1 MYMRLDAPQDSV
13 KVGVDQV
20 AHAASDG
27 PHRRRERLLR
37 RRHAQR
43 TAAAQPS
50 TGDFIQPV
58 GLGWYG
64 EFGSR
69 SRLVRSSAARWF
81 GWSAG
86 GRRARSALVAS
97 VAAAAALAAAASIL
111 ALVQILFFFLH
122 VFFSFAKTDRSRKAT
137 RPRHPDHTRTHTG
150 GAPRNEPER
159 THRPRTDNIKHSFFY
174 IATGTMVRERE
185 ITDFS
190 VHSRV

>member
-111 ALVQILFFFLH
+111 ALVQILSFIFYFFL
-122 VFFSFAKTDRSRKAT
+122 S
-137 RPRHPDHTRTHTG
+137 
-150 GAPRNEPER
+150 E
-159 THRPRTDNIKHSFFY
+159 
-174 IATGTMVRERE
+174 
-185 ITDFS
+185 
-190 VHSRV
+190 

>member
-111 ALVQILFFFLH
+111 ALVQILDS
-122 VFFSFAKTDRSRKAT
+122 FFSFFRYPIIVLVFCERDCGCARSII
-137 RPRHPDHTRTHTG
+137 
-150 GAPRNEPER
+150 APQANELAQHHVL
-159 THRPRTDNIKHSFFY
+159 TSLIST
-174 IATGTMVRERE
+174 A
-185 ITDFS
+185 
-190 VHSRV
+190 

>member
-111 ALVQILFFFLH
+111 ALVQILFFIL
-122 VFFSFAKTDRSRKAT
+122 
-137 RPRHPDHTRTHTG
+137 
-150 GAPRNEPER
+150 
-159 THRPRTDNIKHSFFY
+159 
-174 IATGTMVRERE
+174 RERRCLLSRAS
-185 ITDFS
+185 IVRLARS
-190 VHSRV
+190 VGQGMCGVSTMG